1 MATVMMNH
9 GVRAQ
14 VVADD
19 SHPFTAH
26 ARYDTADP
34 LAVRLVF
41 PAEASLVG
49 AETAWTFSRALL
61 ADGLVRASGA
71 GAVRLW
77 PSGTDRVLLE
87 LQAAEGIAIVEL
99 AAGELRAFLK
109 ETYELLPVEAET
121 AGLDMDQALADLLR

>member
-19 SHPFTAH
+19 SRPFTAH
-26 ARYDTADP
+26 ARYETADP
-34 LAVRLVF
+34 LAVRMVF

-49 AETAWTFSRALL
+49 AETTWTFSRALL
-61 ADGLVRASGA
+61 AEGLAGPSGA

-77 PSGTDRVLLE
+77 PSGENRVLLE
-87 LQAAEGIAIVEL
+87 LQASEGIAIVEL
-99 AAGELRAFLK
+99 CASELRAFLH

-121 AGLDMDQALADLLR
+121 AGLDVDQALADLLR